1 MNESTEN
8 KITLSDIESK
18 IRNIDKQLTGTVK
31 QYSDGAAKT
40 GAISIVGIGI
50 LIILAYLIGRK
61 SGRLKSTFVE
71 IRRK

>member
-50 LIILAYLIGRK
+50 LIILA
-61 SGRLKSTFVE
+61 
-71 IRRK
+71 